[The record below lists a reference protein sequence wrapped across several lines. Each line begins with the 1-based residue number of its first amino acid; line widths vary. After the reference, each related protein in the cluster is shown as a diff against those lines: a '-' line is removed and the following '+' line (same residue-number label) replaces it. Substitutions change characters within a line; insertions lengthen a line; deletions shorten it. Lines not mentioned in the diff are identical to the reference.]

1 MTVEEVLRTNDPVRL
16 SWARA
21 VLAEAGI
28 DSMVFDAATSAV
40 EGSIGAIP
48 RRLVVPAE
56 RASYARWLLDRAQR
70 ELEAD
75 EGSGCERNGPG

>member
-1 MTVEEVLRTNDPVRL
+1 MVELLRTNDLVRL

-28 DSMVFDAATSAV
+28 PCLVLDEQTSAV

-48 RRLVVPAE
+48 RRLMVAE
-56 RASYARWLLDRAQR
+56 EDASRARWLIERALA
-70 ELEAD
+70 ELEAETD
-75 EGSGCERNGPG
+75 DGDRA